1 MNRRTFIETS
11 VATAVVTTITRPAW
25 AAAPAAH
32 HIDRVGIQLY
42 TVRDLMKQDF
52 DGTLAGVAQIG
63 YKEVEFAGYYKKSP
77 QEVRAALDKN
87 GLTSPSVHSPL
98 DALEKNL
105 TATIDAAHVI
115 GQKFIVCPYVESGM
129 RNADGWKHMAETFN
143 RTGEATQK
151 AGIQFAYHNHSFEF
165 APTEGLGGKLPY
177 DFLLAETDPKL
188 VKMELDLCW
197 ITVGGHQPDDY
208 FAKYPGRFPLVHVKD
223 WTKEGKGPQDYTG
236 AVGHAV
242 EGHLTNV
249 GSGSIDWKHIFQQ
262 SGKAGIQHYF
272 VENDDAKSLD
282 DPRASYEYLVK
293 LQF

>member
-1 MNRRTFIETS
+1 MNRRTFIEAS
-11 VATAVVTTITRPAW
+11 LATAVVTAATRPAW
-25 AAAPAAH
+25 AAAAAAH

-77 QEVRAALDKN
+77 QEVRAGLDKN

-105 TATIDAAHVI
+105 PATIDAAHVI

-129 RNADGWKHMAETFN
+129 RNADGWKRIAETFN

-197 ITVGGHQPDDY
+197 ITVGGHEPDAY

-242 EGHLTNV
+242 EGHLANV
-249 GSGSIDWKHIFQQ
+249 GSGSIDWKHIFAQ
-262 SGKAGIQHYF
+262 SGEAGIQHYF